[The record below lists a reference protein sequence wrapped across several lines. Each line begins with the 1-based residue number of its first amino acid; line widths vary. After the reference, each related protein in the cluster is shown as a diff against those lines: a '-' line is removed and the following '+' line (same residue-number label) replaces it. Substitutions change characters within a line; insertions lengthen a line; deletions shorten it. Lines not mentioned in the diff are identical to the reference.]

1 MSKIVDAVNRMLG
14 RSVVDLAQEVDDALG
29 ALAHAKGQQAA
40 CQQALALANEDVA
53 AAEAK
58 VRAARQAL
66 FDEHPDLLGDATPPQ
81 PPVSSGG
88 IVGAIDVAHPDPS
101 ALLPGQDPSKFE
113 VVEVDDANDPRFT
126 AGFSPVSAS
135 DDEDLPPIEWTEH
148 DE

>member
-1 MSKIVDAVNRMLG
+1 MDAVNRVLG
-14 RSVVDLAQEVDDALG
+14 RSVVDLAQQVDEALG

-40 CQQALALANEDVA
+40 CQEALRLANEDVA

-66 FDEHPDLLGDATPPQ
+66 FDEHPDLLGDTPPAHQ

-88 IVGAIDVAHPDPS
+88 IEGAMDVAHPDPS
-101 ALLPGQDPSKFE
+101 LLLPGQDPSKFE

-126 AGFSPVSAS
+126 AGFSPVPVG
-135 DDEDLPPIEWTEH
+135 DDDDLPPVEWTEH
-148 DE
+148 EE